1 MAEQEADSPGPFDF
15 GEWEAVVGETV
26 APVTVAWH
34 ALGFGWLTRRIGWLT
49 RRVGRQ
55 GVVIVSNH
63 REASAVVLTPD
74 GGARFVDA
82 GGRDRLL
89 ARGAGQVP

>member
-1 MAEQEADSPGPFDF
+1 VAEQEADSPGLFDF
-15 GEWEAVVGETV
+15 GEWEVVVGETV

-34 ALGFGWLTRRIGWLT
+34 ALGFGWLT

-82 GGRDRLL
+82 SGRDRLL
-89 ARGAGQVP
+89 ERGAGQVP